1 MEPLLDWIENL
12 DLFIDIAKLEYQN
25 SQKSYFW
32 CICDK
37 NIWIVKIRPNEKRK
51 KRERKDK
58 KKVKLLDN
66 FENICCVLTQDLRFS
81 GVLTLHVALWDT
93 TEMILNFLNFFIK
106 YLTKKMQLTSFFGA
120 SWSKRLSF
128 PMEKRTKFFGWMP
141 LTSELEIAADN
152 SMWLTYPSHL
162 E

>member
-1 MEPLLDWIENL
+1 MIKIYGLLKFDPMKKE
-12 DLFIDIAKLEYQN
+12 
-25 SQKSYFW
+25 
-32 CICDK
+32 
-37 NIWIVKIRPNEKRK
+37 K

-120 SWSKRLSF
+120 S
-128 PMEKRTKFFGWMP
+128 
-141 LTSELEIAADN
+141 
-152 SMWLTYPSHL
+152 
-162 E
+162 